1 MFGIKENN
9 NAGADSRELNTII
22 GKGSVIEGKI
32 NIKSSIRVDGKIKG
46 DISSTGTVTI
56 GSEGEVEGTIN
67 AANAIIGGRVRGK
80 MVVKGKIILEKNSVM
95 IGDLKT
101 QKLNINEGAVFDG
114 NCIMDNKDAKGQP
127 MKQVEAPVNDKKA
140 G

>member
-1 MFGIKENN
+1 MFGIKEG
-9 NAGADSRELNTII
+9 NASTDDRELNTII

-32 NIKSSIRVDGKIKG
+32 NIKSSIRIDGKIKG
-46 DISSTGTVTI
+46 DISSTGTVTV
-56 GSEGEVEGTIN
+56 GGEGEVEGTIT
-67 AANAIIGGRVRGK
+67 ASSAIVGGRVRGK
-80 MVVKGKIILEKNSVM
+80 MIVKHKIILEKNSVL

-114 NCIMDNKDAKGQP
+114 NCIMDDQN
-127 MKQVEAPVNDKKA
+127 APVKKVEKPTDDKKA

>member
-1 MFGIKENN
+1 MFGIKEDSSSP
-9 NAGADSRELNTII
+9 DSRELNTII
-22 GKGSVIEGKI
+22 GKGSVIEGTI
-32 NIKSSIRVDGKIKG
+32 SIKSSIRVDGKIKG
-46 DISSTGTVTI
+46 DISSTGTVTV
-56 GSEGEVEGTIN
+56 GGDGEIEGTVT

-80 MVVKGKIILEKNSVM
+80 MVVKNKIILEKNSVL

-114 NCIMDNKDAKGQP
+114 NCIMDDKSA
-127 MKQVEAPVNDKKA
+127 VEKRPEKPTEKKKA

>member
-1 MFGIKENN
+1 MFGIKE
-9 NAGADSRELNTII
+9 GSSSTESRELNTII
-22 GKGSVIEGKI
+22 GKGSVIEGTI
-32 NIKSSIRVDGKIKG
+32 NIKNSIRVDGKVKG
-46 DISSTGTVTI
+46 DLSSTGTVTI
-56 GSEGEVEGTIN
+56 GGDGQVDGTIV

-80 MVVKGKIILEKNSVM
+80 MIVKQKIILEKNSVM

-114 NCIMDNKDAKGQP
+114 NCIMDDSK
-127 MKQVEAPVNDKKA
+127 APKKEPEKPIDDKKS